1 MSLFNNI
8 IPAEVLEARAEE
20 LRPFEQISLIETPP
34 EYTID
39 EEFLT
44 SVVVAYK
51 YVNEHGSQMGT
62 HRSVDHPAFAALREH
77 LGARG
82 YIKIERGWCNGDSVL
97 KRFTLNTFEFE
108 PGEQFSSAGAMG
120 NSFSVQRKI
129 QSRNTSQV

>member
-1 MSLFNNI
+1 MFSNI
-8 IPAEVLEARAEE
+8 IPAEILEAMAKEM
-20 LRPFEQISLIETPP
+20 RPFEQIPLIETTP

-44 SVVVAYK
+44 SIVVAYK
-51 YVNEHGSQMGT
+51 YVNESGSQMGT
-62 HRSVDHPAFAALREH
+62 HSSVDHPAFAALREH
-77 LGARG
+77 LGAKG
-82 YIKIERGWCNGDSVL
+82 YIEIQRGWSNGDTVL

-129 QSRNTSQV
+129 QSRNSSQV

>member
-8 IPAEVLEARAEE
+8 IPTEVLLKMAEE
-20 LRPFEQISLIETPP
+20 LRPFEQIPLIETTP

-51 YVNEHGSQMGT
+51 YVNESGSQMGT
-62 HRSVDHPAFAALREH
+62 HSSVDHPAFAALREH
-77 LGARG
+77 LGVRG
-82 YIKIERGWCNGDSVL
+82 YIEIQREWRNGDTVL

-108 PGEQFSSAGAMG
+108 PGDQFSSAGAMG